1 MISDRILR
9 VSDAAEILK
18 VSPMQVIK
26 WCDSGHL
33 PCVKVGVSRRIK
45 EADLEFISPS
55 ERGPQKLKVA
65 EPERPIY
72 DGPPADE
79 CGFDSAADEEER
91 RRQFKIEWEAA
102 QIQIAAIKAKRAARA
117 AKAPDPVINNFGS
130 QSTIGRYPSGF
141 GTK

>member
-45 EADLEFISPS
+45 EADLEFILPT
-55 ERGPQKLKVA
+55 ERGPQKLKVV
-65 EPERPIY
+65 EPERPVY
-72 DGPPADE
+72 VGPPADE

-91 RRQFKIEWEAA
+91 KRQFKIEWEAA
-102 QIQIAAIKAKRAARA
+102 MIQIEAIKAKRGTST
-117 AKAPDPVINNFGS
+117 AKAPETTARGFGS
-130 QSTIGRYPSGF
+130 QSIGMYPSGF
-141 GTK
+141 DTE